1 MKRTILLGLGLIFLF
16 GAQAFA
22 GERLVKE
29 TRTYPE
35 GMKYWRGER
44 GRKYVRRLS
53 LRENLTNDKLVI
65 YDTLGYTPHR
75 LRYYFAGEQTERWKY
90 YSMGVEYWFD
100 EDGYLVETHRFAPE
114 PNHID

>member
-1 MKRTILLGLGLIFLF
+1 MKRVILLGLGIIALF
-16 GAQAFA
+16 GTQAFA
-22 GERLVKE
+22 AERLATKA
-29 TRTYPE
+29 RTYTE
-35 GMKYWRGER
+35 GTKHWRGER

-75 LRYYFAGEQTERWKY
+75 LRFNAAGERTERWVY
-90 YSMGVEYWFD
+90 HSAGVEYWFD
-100 EDGYLVETHRFAPE
+100 EEGILVETHHFPPE

>member
-1 MKRTILLGLGLIFLF
+1 MKRAILFGLGILILC

-22 GERLVKE
+22 GERLVRE
-29 TRTYPE
+29 PRTYPE
-35 GMKYWRGER
+35 GTKYWRGEK

-53 LRENLTNDKLVI
+53 LRENLTNDKLFI

-75 LRYYFAGEQTERWKY
+75 LRYNFAGERTERWKY
-90 YSMGVEYWFD
+90 YGLGLEYWFD
-100 EDGYLVETHRFAPE
+100 DEGRLVETRHFPPE